1 MIDIRHEVEHC
12 MTDRI
17 DDAIGAKLRA
27 CALNVMDMLRKESG
41 AGLCLEKRLRLAL
54 KFTTFDRDQRA
65 LLKASAGLPPNVE
78 AAINA
83 FEYGLTE
90 EEIRDPAYRISYRF
104 VPMVGTRVGAADM
117 AVQIVPPGS
126 TEALD
131 I

>member
-1 MIDIRHEVEHC
+1 

-83 FEYGLTE
+83 FEYGLTD

-126 TEALD
+126 TGALD